1 MVFLMA
7 GIILALVM
15 PIRAPWWPM
24 ALTIAATGV
33 AAVLIS
39 SAPARAQAGVG
50 RIAGRVTD
58 ESGAPIAEAT
68 VRAES
73 PTASP
78 GTLTST
84 TNERGEFAI
93 LGLRRGR
100 WTITVTADGFEPT
113 EMSLQV
119 RSRMNVPSMR
129 VALRRS
135 RTRGT
140 ASRLSAVNVEALEA
154 ALGEADALVAD
165 DRIAEALA
173 LYGKLVEAVPA
184 LTSIHREM
192 GDLYLRQK
200 DRARALAAYQRRLDA
215 EPDDEET
222 GAAVAALALALGLEA
237 EGAGDRDLAVR
248 YLEQALAAAPDAPEA
263 ADARAAL
270 ARLKKV

>member
-1 MVFLMA
+1 
-7 GIILALVM
+7 
-15 PIRAPWWPM
+15 M

-119 RSRMNVPSMR
+119 RSR
-129 VALRRS
+129 
-135 RTRGT
+135 TRGT

-222 GAAVAALALALGLEA
+222 GAAVASLALALGLEA